1 MAARISLKD
10 QLAELSQA
18 APIDLDPEDAL
29 APNDPSH
36 ESHRLSS
43 IDDPAAREHYIDVA
57 PSAIRKLH
65 DSVSD
70 PKYDGVR
77 TSRKQLYDDSDN
89 GSHNDD
95 MTEEGEAD
103 EDDEEYS
110 QSEAGTEQQDVLV
123 SPAEDEDDLSDDPS
137 GSGSDDDDRD
147 VEHDETSPSRAT
159 SQNQVNEASSSLSR
173 IDISSGQ
180 VSAHSAES
188 QQADNDVAS
197 NLRKTHEADKK
208 KGKAVSRQIALWD
221 TLLDARIQLHKAV
234 TAANR
239 LPLPHEVERY
249 VSHPSAREA
258 LDGFFDVA
266 DSLIEELYSLQ
277 EDLLRF
283 NESIEPPARK
293 RRKLDRPAASHSNT
307 NTLASYSDAAIALS
321 ASASALEASYH
332 PWLVDTLSKWSAKV
346 QAVAP
351 NVLLPDNKG
360 SFMRDPKSGAHV
372 GVVTLIDDIFRA
384 DRSKLL
390 DRTRKRK
397 DKHSRLG
404 HARPSSED
412 GSNEEDD
419 EKLDPEVFDDTDY
432 YQQLLRDVI
441 AARGGDGAQAG
452 DQQWQIQQ
460 RERKAKRKKTVDT
473 KASKGRKL
481 RYDVHPKL
489 QNFMV
494 PVPVV
499 VGEWHEEQIDGLFS
513 SLLQP

>member
-1 MAARISLKD
+1 MAARLSLKY
-10 QLAELSQA
+10 QLAELSQP

-29 APNDPSH
+29 AANDPH
-36 ESHRLSS
+36 EGHRLAS

-65 DSVSD
+65 DSVND

-77 TSRKQLYDDSDN
+77 TSRKSLSDDSDQ
-89 GSHNDD
+89 GSASED
-95 MTEEGEAD
+95 GD
-103 EDDEEYS
+103 EDEDEDEGIEKADDPEHS
-110 QSEAGTEQQDVLV
+110 HSDAGTEEDEELH
-123 SPAEDEDDLSDDPS
+123 SPAEGDEEDEEDASGDESES
-137 GSGSDDDDRD
+137 GS
-147 VEHDETSPSRAT
+147 EDETSQPRTSRH
-159 SQNQVNEASSSLSR
+159 QVNEASTSLSR
-173 IDISSGQ
+173 MDIGGAA
-180 VSAHSAES
+180 SANTSEP
-188 QQADNDVAS
+188 QQENDIAS
-197 NLRKTHEADKK
+197 NLRKTHEVDKK

-239 LPLPHEVERY
+239 LPLPAEIEQY
-249 VSHPSAREA
+249 VAHPSAREA
-258 LDGFFDVA
+258 LDGFMDVA
-266 DSLIEELYSLQ
+266 DGLTEELFSLQ
-277 EDLLRF
+277 EDLLRL
-283 NESIEPPARK
+283 NESIEAPPRK
-293 RRKLDRPAASHSNT
+293 RRRLDQVTEPVREYGEALT
-307 NTLASYSDAAIALS
+307 ELS

-360 SFMRDPKSGAHV
+360 SFLRDGKSAHV
-372 GVVTLIDDIFRA
+372 GVVSLIDDIFRSDNA
-384 DRSKLL
+384 KLL

-397 DKHSRLG
+397 DRHARIG
-404 HARPSSED
+404 HARD
-412 GSNEEDD
+412 ADHDDD
-419 EKLDPEVFDDTDY
+419 EKLDPDVFDDTDY

-441 AARGGDGAQAG
+441 AARGGADGQAG
-452 DQQWQIQQ
+452 EQQWQIQQ

-481 RYDVHPKL
+481 RYEVHPKL

-513 SLLQP
+513 SLLQT